1 MEDMEFDQFI
11 EPLQQV
17 LEGEQSNQKQ
27 ELPLAAIF
35 VGGMGRN
42 EETL

>member
-17 LEGEQSNQKQ
+17 LEGEQSDYKISIS
-27 ELPLAAIF
+27 LIF
-35 VGGMGRN
+35 F
-42 EETL
+42 